1 MCFTGSLR
9 NILQTIENL
18 SSGSINNSE
27 CDDKLNDWVKII
39 PIQTVIG

>member
-18 SSGSINNSE
+18 SSGSNNSE